1 MDHHQVEVEEGLLLL
16 QKHQAVDCLA
26 NPHLKQHL
34 AHHHQLL
41 YKLPH
46 HQWYNNHKVEVC
58 FQVLEELW
66 LKVWHLVL
74 VLKSLTQLSDQFSEE
89 VVAIK
94 NSLLLLNKWLLNKWR
109 LNHHNNIIL
118 VICHKINSCNV
129 WKIVAMM
136 SAFAKVTWMLS
147 SNVRLNLKE
156 TCNSNDQ
163 FTSNFKF
170 NTNDI

>member
-1 MDHHQVEVEEGLLLL
+1 MDHQVEVEELL

-26 NPHLKQHL
+26 NLHLKRHL

-41 YKLPH
+41 YILLH
-46 HQWYNNHKVEVC
+46 HQCNNNHKVEVC
-58 FQVLEELW
+58 FQVLEQLW

-74 VLKSLTQLSDQFSEE
+74 VLKSVTQLLDQFSEE

-94 NSLLLLNKWLLNKWR
+94 NSLLLLNKWLLNKWH
-109 LNHHNNIIL
+109 LNQHNNIIL
-118 VICHKINSCNV
+118 VITNKINSCNV

-136 SAFAKVTWMLS
+136 SAFVKVIWMLS

-163 FTSNFKF
+163 FTNNFKF